1 MEGQDDELIGGY
13 ANESTKQKNLCYN
26 GSSGAP
32 LSPGGVYKLYRHEQ
46 NQNLQ
51 LKQLQ
56 SLSGRTDYLEQRLQ
70 QVTDYY
76 NVQPEYRDD
85 VYNYLAIGNSLTLI
99 TSWGRGIC
107 ATQPDGDYFGRIK
120 QQLATEHGD
129 AVAYRINYASWERM
143 QDRSK
148 ALDLLDIL
156 LSDKLNLVTIQLG
169 ENVTDTS
176 HFEEDL
182 ETLIAYV
189 HKRAPRAKI
198 IVIGDFWDKN
208 RNKMRKQA
216 AENQNVLFADL
227 SEIIGNKEY
236 QSKEGTICTLD
247 DGSTIAVS
255 KEAAT
260 HPGDKGMEYIANKVI
275 EEEK

>member
-1 MEGQDDELIGGY
+1 MKETSKRFYGIITLAVLLCLLGGGY
-13 ANESTKQKNLCYN
+13 K
-26 GSSGAP
+26 
-32 LSPGGVYKLYRHEQ
+32 VYRHEQ
-46 NQNLQ
+46 SQNAQ
-51 LKQLQ
+51 LRQLQ
-56 SLSGRTDYLEQRLQ
+56 SLEGRTDYLEQRLQ
-70 QVTDYY
+70 QVTEYY

-85 VYNYLAIGNSLTLI
+85 AYNYLAIGNSLTLI

-107 ATQPDGDYFGRIK
+107 ATQPDGDYFGRVK

-129 AVAYRINYASWERM
+129 AVAYRINYASWECM

-189 HKRAPRAKI
+189 HKRAPRARI

-247 DGSTIAVS
+247 DGNTIAVS
-255 KEAAT
+255 KKAET

-275 EEEK
+275 EQEK

>member
-1 MEGQDDELIGGY
+1 MKRGVK
-13 ANESTKQKNLCYN
+13 NENNKQTILWYN
-26 GSSGAP
+26 SNSRAS
-32 LSPGGVYKLYRHEQ
+32 LSPGGGYKVYRHEQ
-46 NQNLQ
+46 SQNAQ
-51 LKQLQ
+51 LRQLQ
-56 SLSGRTDYLEQRLQ
+56 SLEGRTDYLDQRLQ
-70 QVTDYY
+70 QVTEYY

-85 VYNYLAIGNSLTLI
+85 AYNYLAIGNSLTLI

-107 ATQPDGDYFGRIK
+107 ATQPDGDYFGRVK
-120 QQLATEHGD
+120 KQLATEHGD

-208 RNKMRKQA
+208 RNEMRKQA
-216 AENQNVLFADL
+216 AENQSVLFADL

-236 QSKEGTICTLD
+236 QSQKGTICTLD

-275 EEEK
+275 EEIH

>member
-1 MEGQDDELIGGY
+1 MRITSKRFYGIIALVVLVCLLGGGY
-13 ANESTKQKNLCYN
+13 K
-26 GSSGAP
+26 
-32 LSPGGVYKLYRHEQ
+32 VYRHEQ
-46 NQNLQ
+46 SQNAQ

-56 SLSGRTDYLEQRLQ
+56 SLQGRTDYLEQRLQ

-85 VYNYLAIGNSLTLI
+85 AYNYLAIGNSLTLI

-107 ATQPDGDYFGRIK
+107 ATLPDGDYFGIVK
-120 QQLATEHGD
+120 QQLAAEHGD

-148 ALDLLDIL
+148 ALDLLNIL

-189 HKRAPRAKI
+189 HKRAPKAKI

-208 RNKMRKQA
+208 RNEMRKQA
-216 AENQNVLFADL
+216 AANQNVLFADL
-227 SEIIGNKEY
+227 SDIIGNKDY

-255 KEAAT
+255 KEAET
-260 HPGDKGMEYIANKVI
+260 HPGDKGMEYIANKVM
-275 EEEK
+275 EKVNQ

>member
-1 MEGQDDELIGGY
+1 MRITSKRFYGIIALAVLVCLLGGY
-13 ANESTKQKNLCYN
+13 K
-26 GSSGAP
+26 
-32 LSPGGVYKLYRHEQ
+32 VYRHEQ
-46 NQNLQ
+46 SQNAQ
-51 LKQLQ
+51 LRQLQ
-56 SLSGRTDYLEQRLQ
+56 SLEGRTDYLEQRLQ

-85 VYNYLAIGNSLTLI
+85 AYNYLAIGNSLTLI

-107 ATQPDGDYFGRIK
+107 ATQPDGDYFGRVK
-120 QQLATEHGD
+120 QQLAAEHGD

-143 QDRSK
+143 QDCNK

-169 ENVTDTS
+169 ENVADTS

-189 HKRAPRAKI
+189 HKRAPKAKI

-208 RNKMRKQA
+208 RNEMRKQA
-216 AENQNVLFADL
+216 AANQNVLFADF
-227 SEIIGNKEY
+227 SDIIGNKDY
-236 QSKEGTICTLD
+236 CRASSIYITINHLLKSGYKDTSLTLAF
-247 DGSTIAVS
+247 SLVNS
-255 KEAAT
+255 Q
-260 HPGDKGMEYIANKVI
+260 
-275 EEEK
+275 

>member
-1 MEGQDDELIGGY
+1 MRITSKRFYGIIALAVLVCLLGGY
-13 ANESTKQKNLCYN
+13 K
-26 GSSGAP
+26 
-32 LSPGGVYKLYRHEQ
+32 VYRHEQ
-46 NQNLQ
+46 SQNAQ

-56 SLSGRTDYLEQRLQ
+56 SLEGRTDYLEQRLQ

-76 NVQPEYRDD
+76 NIQPEYRDD
-85 VYNYLAIGNSLTLI
+85 AYNYLAIGNSLTLI

-107 ATQPDGDYFGRIK
+107 ATQPDGDYFGIVK
-120 QQLATEHGD
+120 QQLAAEHGD

-176 HFEEDL
+176 RFEEDL

-189 HKRAPRAKI
+189 HKRAPKAKI
-198 IVIGDFWDKN
+198 IVIGDFWDKT
-208 RNKMRKQA
+208 RNEMRKQA
-216 AENQNVLFADL
+216 AANQNVLFADL
-227 SEIIGNKEY
+227 SDIIGNKDY

-255 KEAAT
+255 KAAET
-260 HPGDKGMEYIANKVI
+260 HPGDKGMEYIANEII
-275 EEEK
+275 EKTNR

>member
-1 MEGQDDELIGGY
+1 MV
-13 ANESTKQKNLCYN
+13 
-26 GSSGAP
+26 SSKRRLYGIVSLAVVIC
-32 LSPGGVYKLYRHEQ
+32 LLGGVVGYKIYRHEKRQ
-46 NQNLQ
+46 EQEFNN
-51 LKQLQ
+51 
-56 SLSGRTDYLEQRLQ
+56 LSGQVSFLQEKLEQ
-70 QVTDYY
+70 TTEYY
-76 NVQPEYRDD
+76 NFQPGYRDD
-85 VYNYLAIGNSLTLI
+85 TFNYLAIGNSLTLI
-99 TSWGRGIC
+99 GSWGRGIC
-107 ATQPDGDYFGRIK
+107 ATQPDGDYFGRVK

-129 AVAYRINYASWERM
+129 AVVAYRINYASWERM

-148 ALDLLDIL
+148 ALDLLNIL

-189 HKRAPRAKI
+189 HKRAPKAKI
-198 IVIGDFWDKN
+198 IVIGDFWDKT

-216 AENQNVLFADL
+216 AANQNVPFTDL

-236 QSKEGTICTLD
+236 QSQEGTICTLD

-260 HPGDKGMEYIANKVI
+260 HPGDKGMEYIANKVM
-275 EEEK
+275 ERVNQ

>member
-1 MEGQDDELIGGY
+1 M
-13 ANESTKQKNLCYN
+13 
-26 GSSGAP
+26 GAHAGPQQGTGP
-32 LSPGGVYKLYRHEQ
+32 LGHP
-46 NQNLQ
+46 
-51 LKQLQ
+51 
-56 SLSGRTDYLEQRLQ
+56 
-70 QVTDYY
+70 
-76 NVQPEYRDD
+76 
-85 VYNYLAIGNSLTLI
+85 
-99 TSWGRGIC
+99 
-107 ATQPDGDYFGRIK
+107 
-120 QQLATEHGD
+120 
-129 AVAYRINYASWERM
+129 
-143 QDRSK
+143 
-148 ALDLLDIL
+148 

-176 HFEEDL
+176 HFEEVL

-208 RNKMRKQA
+208 RNEMRKQA

-236 QSKEGTICTLD
+236 HSQEGTICTLD

-275 EEEK
+275 EKINDISR